1 MFIYGSN
8 NKDQLSKRIN
18 NNNLTYIPAYLP
30 DHIRIFAGY
39 SKKWDG
45 GVATIYPVK
54 NKNIYG
60 AVVKINIQEIKKL
73 DKYEKGYIKE
83 NVKVILNDKR
93 EIDAFTYKKIN
104 YLYDKPPSD
113 EYINAIRKMLNE
125 NKFNKNKILVR
136 GIIKDNHNNEKII
149 LI

>member
-45 GVATIYPVK
+45 GVATIYRKK
-54 NKNIYG
+54 NKKVFG

-93 EIDAFTYKKIN
+93 EIDAFTYKKID
-104 YLYDKPPSD
+104 YLYDKPPST

-125 NKFNKNKILVR
+125 NKFNKKKILTR
-136 GIIKDNHNNEKII
+136 GVIKNNINNEKII
-149 LI
+149 SI